1 MKDSFV
7 FYTEYREAVSYMTNE
22 QAGMLLKALID
33 YTDEKPLDITDQ
45 AVEMVFLTIK
55 PRLDRDRT
63 KWEEVIEKRKAAGR
77 KSAEKRAEES
87 QQESTHANTCQQVP
101 TVSDSVSDAD
111 SVYNTPPKSPS
122 RGKRE
127 SQLDM
132 FDRLITGRA
141 VTHDMEDVLRE
152 WIKYKNERN
161 ERYKEAGMR
170 SLITQAVN
178 HGAAHGGESVQ
189 NVIRESMANG
199 YKGIVWDRVGKGPPG
214 RKGKPPERDY
224 DMDSLE
230 LKLLAT
236 N

>member
-7 FYTEYREAVSYMTNE
+7 FYTEYREAVRCMTDE
-22 QAGMLLKALID
+22 QAGMLLKALIS
-33 YTDEKPLDITDQ
+33 YTDSDVVELTDPT
-45 AVEMVFLTIK
+45 VNMFFLAIK
-55 PRLDRDRT
+55 PRMDRDRE
-63 KWEEVIEKRKAAGR
+63 KWEETVEKRKEAG
-77 KSAEKRAEES
+77 KKGGIARAES
-87 QQESTHANTCQQVP
+87 ASKAKQTQANQA
-101 TVSDSVSDAD
+101 VSDAD
-111 SVYNTPPKSPS
+111 SVTESVSNTPLNPPK

-127 SQLDM
+127 DQIAM

-141 VTHDMEDVLRE
+141 VTHDMSKVLRE
-152 WIKYKNERN
+152 WIQYKVERN
-161 ERYKEAGMR
+161 ERYQEAGMR

-230 LKLLAT
+230 IKLLAS